1 MLKEIYENLIKGTE
15 VQICLTGRRE
25 VITGTIEEVHPTY
38 LVVREERYE
47 GLTRRKYVAG
57 KYIEELVTYEG

>member
-1 MLKEIYENLIKGTE
+1 MIKEIYENLIKGTE
-15 VQICLTGRRE
+15 VQISLTGRRE

-38 LVVREERYE
+38 LVIREERNE

-57 KYIEELVTYEG
+57 KYIEELITYEG